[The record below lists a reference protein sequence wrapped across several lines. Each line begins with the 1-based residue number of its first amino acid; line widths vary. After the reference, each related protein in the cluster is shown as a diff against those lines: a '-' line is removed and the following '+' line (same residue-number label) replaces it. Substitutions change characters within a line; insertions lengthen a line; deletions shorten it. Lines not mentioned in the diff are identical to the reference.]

1 MYLFRK
7 CLQVQK
13 NLFFEC
19 RPNTDCVSVHVF
31 CISVQ
36 GTVLARVKSKSQP
49 GEGDMRGKGTTR
61 DDEAASETRAQ
72 ASIWGTQASYGRA
85 EARKLLRGEE
95 VLG

>member
-1 MYLFRK
+1 
-7 CLQVQK
+7 
-13 NLFFEC
+13 
-19 RPNTDCVSVHVF
+19 
-31 CISVQ
+31 
-36 GTVLARVKSKSQP
+36 
-49 GEGDMRGKGTTR
+49 MRGKGTTR